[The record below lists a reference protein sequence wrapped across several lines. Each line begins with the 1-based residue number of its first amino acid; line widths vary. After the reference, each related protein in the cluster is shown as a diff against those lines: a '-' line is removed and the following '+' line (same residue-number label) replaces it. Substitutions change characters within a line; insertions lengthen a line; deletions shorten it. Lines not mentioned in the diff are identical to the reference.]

1 MPGVLFRLGARQYN
15 FEVFRFCSWGAA
27 YTDPH
32 HFARSLVPKSQSRI
46 SNLANGVI
54 IDVDDDRAFF
64 SPAFAAAPPLSTV
77 RMRHSPSRSSKRTPR
92 RPAVYLF
99 LTEKD
104 VIRHCALTQN
114 GQSFHTSES

>member
-1 MPGVLFRLGARQYN
+1 MPGVLFRLGARLYN

-46 SNLANGVI
+46 SNLANGVT

-64 SPAFAAAPPLSTV
+64 QSGLRRSAAAKHSADVAFAVA
-77 RMRHSPSRSSKRTPR
+77 
-92 RPAVYLF
+92 F
-99 LTEKD
+99 L
-104 VIRHCALTQN
+104 
-114 GQSFHTSES
+114 